1 MGGVGRRENEYKLS
15 LEVIVDCGNVVT
27 QSSEGRKDKETP
39 KGGRVALP
47 MALAGPSVTP
57 ALCQAWLDWP

>member
-1 MGGVGRRENEYKLS
+1 MVCRREDKYKLS
-15 LEVIVDCGNVVT
+15 LEVIVGCLWECCDSKFRG
-27 QSSEGRKDKETP
+27 QEGQGDSQR
-39 KGGRVALP
+39 GRVALP